1 MNMGLR
7 LFRLKPVGLNGFAVV
22 GCGTIAAWVNHGY
35 CFKGRELVSAS
46 VLEARNA
53 VMTPL
58 RSKMIEDM
66 RTAGLAPSTQAVY
79 LQGVRA
85 LAAHYRRS
93 PDLLGEEEVRSY
105 LLHLRERGAALGT
118 FKPHHGGIQ
127 FLFCRTLDREWSLF
141 SKKESIHLSASVCPS
156 CSRMPKF
163 ERSLGVSEILSTGP
177 GSSSCTHA
185 VCVSVRLRRLK
196 SQRSIRSICLFASS
210 ARATRSARSQFQRRF
225 LMNCA
230 VFG

>member
-1 MNMGLR
+1 
-7 LFRLKPVGLNGFAVV
+7 
-22 GCGTIAAWVNHGY
+22 
-35 CFKGRELVSAS
+35 
-46 VLEARNA
+46 
-53 VMTPL
+53 MTPL

-85 LAAHYRRS
+85 LAAHYGRS
-93 PDLLGEEEVRSY
+93 PDLLGEHEVRGY
-105 LLHLRERGAALGT
+105 LLHLRDRGAALGT

-141 SKKESIHLSASVCPS
+141 SKKESARPSVSVCPS
-156 CSRMPKF
+156 SFRMPKCGQ
-163 ERSLGVSEILSTGP
+163 SLGVSGIPFTRP

-185 VCVSVRLRRLK
+185 VFVSARLRPLR
-196 SQRSIRSICLFASS
+196 SPRSIRPIYLFASS

-225 LMNCA
+225 LTNCA